1 MLYVVLISQMFFHG
15 CVQVYLFFNTLS
27 YVPCITMLLLCFILI
42 SHIFSRLCKCVP
54 SIMLLLCFVKKN
66 QFLSIK
72 LDINLDI
79 GYVQIYHYHHIDF
92 LYDGKSSDRL

>member
-54 SIMLLLCFVKKN
+54 SIMLLLCFVKKKPISIYKAGYKSGYRLCSD
-66 QFLSIK
+66 LS
-72 LDINLDI
+72 L
-79 GYVQIYHYHHIDF
+79 
-92 LYDGKSSDRL
+92 SS